1 MCDNFDAAPTG
12 AHRARVPYG
21 GLRLSHRLFRRSAE
35 YHLSHSTLGIFDIAW
50 IIVDPDSM
58 YSHVVSFGVHSVRVH
73 DGGWL
78 GLDSMSR
85 MGAHESQDRL
95 LLTEGRLI
103 PQDGGPTRVRTMLN
117 LGIDH

>member
-1 MCDNFDAAPTG
+1 MCDNFEAAFTG

-21 GLRLSHRLFRRSAE
+21 ALRLPPRLFRRSAE
-35 YHLSHSTLGIFDIAW
+35 NHLSYSALGVFDIAW

-78 GLDSMSR
+78 GLDSMSG

-103 PQDGGPTRVRTMLN
+103 PQDGGPTRVRTMSTH
-117 LGIDH
+117 GIDH